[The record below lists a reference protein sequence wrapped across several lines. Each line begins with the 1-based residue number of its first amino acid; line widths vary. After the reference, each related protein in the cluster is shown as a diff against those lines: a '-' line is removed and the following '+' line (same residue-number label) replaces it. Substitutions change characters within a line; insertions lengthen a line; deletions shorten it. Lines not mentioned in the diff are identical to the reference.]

1 MSFEQALAGVRECR
15 GVIATAIADTDG
27 IPVESFGGSRD
38 QIEEVVAEFSTFLR
52 EVSSANRELQLGDLQ
67 QVAVAGSDRIVVLTT
82 ITDDYFLMTVVESDG
97 NPGKARFASRLAAFR
112 LRREFL

>member
-1 MSFEQALAGVRECR
+1 MSFEQALAPIRSCR
-15 GVIATAIADTDG
+15 GVIATAIADRDG

-52 EVSSANRELQLGDLQ
+52 EVSSANRELQLGELE
-67 QVAVAGSDRIVVLTT
+67 QVAVTGSSRIVVLTT
-82 ITDDYFLMTVVESDG
+82 ITDEYFLMTVVERDG